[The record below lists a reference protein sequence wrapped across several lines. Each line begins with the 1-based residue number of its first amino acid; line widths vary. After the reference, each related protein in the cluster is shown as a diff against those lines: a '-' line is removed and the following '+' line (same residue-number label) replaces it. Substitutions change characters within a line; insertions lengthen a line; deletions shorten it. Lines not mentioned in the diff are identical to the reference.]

1 MCTRCATKRNSHGMA
16 RISHRRGLVYVLL
29 SAVFFSLA
37 GVLIKVVPWNP
48 LSINGVRCI
57 FAIIPM
63 YLYLR
68 ATGRRFHVN
77 RQIVGGAV
85 LDFAMLET
93 FVIANKLTTA
103 ANAIVLQF
111 TEPIWVIL
119 LAWVIF
125 RSRPRASAIAASV
138 VVIIGIVCFFFD
150 SLSAGGVAGN
160 IIAIVS
166 GLAYAGVFLLK
177 ESPKCDFECAAIL
190 GFALCFVVG
199 MPFCVQETVF
209 TPQVLLAVVTLGI
222 VQLGMAY
229 FFLSKGL
236 DVVSPVTASLTSTI
250 EPLLNPILV
259 AIVIGE
265 TIGPLSIFGAVLV
278 VGAATAYNV
287 YAARVGKEQEP
298 PD

>member
-1 MCTRCATKRNSHGMA
+1 MSTA
-16 RISHRRGLVYVLL
+16 ISHRRGLAYVLI
-29 SAVFFSLA
+29 SAVCFSLA
-37 GVLIKVVPWNP
+37 GVLIKVIPWNP
-48 LSINGVRCI
+48 ISINGARCI

-77 RQIVGGAV
+77 KQIIGGAV

-93 FVIANKLTTA
+93 FVIANKLTAA

-119 LAWVIF
+119 LAWIIF
-125 RSRPRASAIAASV
+125 RSRPRRSAVVASF
-138 VVIIGIVCFFFD
+138 VVIAGIACFFYD
-150 SLSAGGVAGN
+150 SLNAGGMLGN
-160 IIAIVS
+160 VLAIVS
-166 GLAYAGVFLLK
+166 GVAYAGVFLLK

-190 GFALCFVVG
+190 GFAACFVVG
-199 MPFCVQETVF
+199 IPFYPQETLF
-209 TPQVLLAVVTLGI
+209 TPEILVTIVVLGV
-222 VQLGMAY
+222 VQLGFAY

-259 AIVIGE
+259 AIVVGE
-265 TIGPLSIFGAVLV
+265 TIGPISIFGAVLV
-278 VGAATAYNV
+278 IGAATAYNV
-287 YAARVGKEQEP
+287 YAARTG
-298 PD
+298 

>member
-1 MCTRCATKRNSHGMA
+1 MSTA
-16 RISHRRGLVYVLL
+16 ISHRRGLAYVLI
-29 SAVFFSLA
+29 SAVCFSLA
-37 GVLIKVVPWNP
+37 GVLIKVIPWNP
-48 LSINGVRCI
+48 ISINGARCI

-77 RQIVGGAV
+77 KQIIGGAV

-119 LAWVIF
+119 LAWIIF
-125 RSRPRASAIAASV
+125 RSRPRRSAVVASF
-138 VVIIGIVCFFFD
+138 VVIAGIACFFYD
-150 SLSAGGVAGN
+150 SLNAGGMLGN
-160 IIAIVS
+160 VLAIVS
-166 GLAYAGVFLLK
+166 GIAYAGVFLLK

-190 GFALCFVVG
+190 GFAACFVVG
-199 MPFCVQETVF
+199 IPFYPQETLF
-209 TPQVLLAVVTLGI
+209 TPEILVTIVVLGV
-222 VQLGMAY
+222 VQLGFAY
-229 FFLSKGL
+229 FSLSKGL

-259 AIVIGE
+259 AIVVGE
-265 TIGPLSIFGAVLV
+265 TIGPISIFGAVLV
-278 VGAATAYNV
+278 IGAATAYNV
-287 YAARVGKEQEP
+287 YAARTG
-298 PD
+298 

>member
-1 MCTRCATKRNSHGMA
+1 MPATV
-16 RISHRRGLVYVLL
+16 SHRRGLAYVLI
-29 SAVFFSLA
+29 SAVCFSLA
-37 GVLIKVVPWNP
+37 GVLIKVIPWNP
-48 LSINGVRCI
+48 ISINGARCI

-77 RQIVGGAV
+77 KQIIGGAI

-111 TEPIWVIL
+111 TEPVWVIL
-119 LAWVIF
+119 LAWIIF
-125 RSRPRASAIAASV
+125 RSRPRTSAVAASI
-138 VVIIGIVCFFFD
+138 VVIAGIVCFFLD
-150 SLSAGGVAGN
+150 SLSAGGVLGN
-160 IIAIVS
+160 VLAIAS

-190 GFALCFVVG
+190 GFAACFVVG
-199 MPFCVQETVF
+199 IPFYAQETVF
-209 TPQVLLAVVTLGI
+209 SLDILLAIMALGI
-222 VQLGMAY
+222 AQLGLAY

-259 AIVIGE
+259 AIVVGE

-278 VGAATAYNV
+278 IGAATAYNV
-287 YAARVGKEQEP
+287 YAARSG
-298 PD
+298 

>member
-1 MCTRCATKRNSHGMA
+1 MPATV
-16 RISHRRGLVYVLL
+16 SHRRGLAYVLI
-29 SAVFFSLA
+29 SAVCFSLA
-37 GVLIKVVPWNP
+37 GVLIKVIPWNP
-48 LSINGVRCI
+48 ISINGARCI

-77 RQIVGGAV
+77 KQIIGGV
-85 LDFAMLET
+85 ILDFAMLET

-111 TEPIWVIL
+111 TEPVWVIL
-119 LAWVIF
+119 LAWIIF
-125 RSRPRASAIAASV
+125 RSRPRTSAVAASI
-138 VVIIGIVCFFFD
+138 VVIAGIVCFFLD
-150 SLSAGGVAGN
+150 SLSAGGVLGN
-160 IIAIVS
+160 VLAIAS

-190 GFALCFVVG
+190 GFAACFVVG
-199 MPFCVQETVF
+199 IPFYAQETVF
-209 TPQVLLAVVTLGI
+209 SLDILLAIMALGI
-222 VQLGMAY
+222 AQLGLAY

-259 AIVIGE
+259 AIVVGE

-278 VGAATAYNV
+278 IGAATAYNV
-287 YAARVGKEQEP
+287 YAARSG
-298 PD
+298 

>member
-1 MCTRCATKRNSHGMA
+1 MPTT
-16 RISHRRGLVYVLL
+16 ISHRRGLAYVLI
-29 SAVFFSLA
+29 SALCFSLA
-37 GVLIKVVPWNP
+37 GVLIKIVPWNP
-48 LSINGVRCI
+48 VSINGARCI

-77 RQIVGGAV
+77 KQIIGGAA

-111 TEPIWVIL
+111 TEPVWVIL
-119 LAWVIF
+119 LAWIIF
-125 RSRPRASAIAASV
+125 RSRPRASAVAASI
-138 VVIIGIVCFFFD
+138 VVIAGIVCFFLD
-150 SLSAGGVAGN
+150 SLSAGGVLGN
-160 IIAIVS
+160 ILAIVS

-190 GFALCFVVG
+190 GFAACFVVG
-199 MPFCVQETVF
+199 IPFYAQETVF
-209 TPQVLLAVVTLGI
+209 SLDILLAIMALGI
-222 VQLGMAY
+222 AQLGLAY

-259 AIVIGE
+259 AIVVGE
-265 TIGPLSIFGAVLV
+265 TIGPASIFGAVLV
-278 VGAATAYNV
+278 IGAATAYNV
-287 YAARVGKEQEP
+287 YAARSG
-298 PD
+298 

>member
-1 MCTRCATKRNSHGMA
+1 MSATV
-16 RISHRRGLVYVLL
+16 SHRRGLAYVLI
-29 SAVFFSLA
+29 SAVCFSLA
-37 GVLIKVVPWNP
+37 GVLIKVIPWNP
-48 LSINGVRCI
+48 ISINGARCI

-77 RQIVGGAV
+77 KQIIGGAI

-111 TEPIWVIL
+111 TEPVWVIL
-119 LAWVIF
+119 LAWIIF
-125 RSRPRASAIAASV
+125 RSRPRTSAVAASI
-138 VVIIGIVCFFFD
+138 VVIAGIVCFFLD
-150 SLSAGGVAGN
+150 SLSAGGVLGN
-160 IIAIVS
+160 VLAIAS

-190 GFALCFVVG
+190 GLAACFVVG
-199 MPFCVQETVF
+199 IPFYAQETVF
-209 TPQVLLAVVTLGI
+209 SLDILLAIMALGI
-222 VQLGMAY
+222 AQLGLAY

-259 AIVIGE
+259 AIVVGE

-278 VGAATAYNV
+278 IGAATAYNV
-287 YAARVGKEQEP
+287 YAARSG
-298 PD
+298 

>member
-1 MCTRCATKRNSHGMA
+1 MSTA
-16 RISHRRGLVYVLL
+16 ISHRRGLAYVLI
-29 SAVFFSLA
+29 SAVCFSLA
-37 GVLIKVVPWNP
+37 GVLIKVIPWNP
-48 LSINGVRCI
+48 ISINGARCI

-68 ATGRRFHVN
+68 TTGRRFHVN
-77 RQIVGGAV
+77 KQIIGGAV

-119 LAWVIF
+119 LAWIIF
-125 RSRPRASAIAASV
+125 RSRPRRSAVVASF
-138 VVIIGIVCFFFD
+138 VVIAGIACFFYD
-150 SLSAGGVAGN
+150 SLNAGGMLGN
-160 IIAIVS
+160 VLAIVS
-166 GLAYAGVFLLK
+166 GVAYAGVFLLK

-190 GFALCFVVG
+190 GFAACFVVG
-199 MPFCVQETVF
+199 IPFYPQETLF
-209 TPQVLLAVVTLGI
+209 TPEILVTIVVLGV
-222 VQLGMAY
+222 VQLGFAY

-259 AIVIGE
+259 AIVVGE
-265 TIGPLSIFGAVLV
+265 TIGPISIFGAVLV
-278 VGAATAYNV
+278 IGAATAYNV
-287 YAARVGKEQEP
+287 YAARTG
-298 PD
+298 

>member
-1 MCTRCATKRNSHGMA
+1 MPAAIN
-16 RISHRRGLVYVLL
+16 HRRGLACVLI
-29 SAVFFSLA
+29 SAVCFSLA
-37 GVLIKVVPWNP
+37 GVLIKVIPWNP
-48 LSINGVRCI
+48 ISINGARCI

-77 RQIVGGAV
+77 KQIIGGAI

-111 TEPIWVIL
+111 TEPVWVIL
-119 LAWVIF
+119 LGWVVF
-125 RSRPRASAIAASV
+125 RSRPRASALVASA
-138 VVIIGIVCFFFD
+138 VVIAGIVCFFFD
-150 SLSAGGVAGN
+150 SLSAGGMLGN
-160 IIAIVS
+160 ILAIAS

-177 ESPKCDFECAAIL
+177 ESPRCDFECAAIL
-190 GFALCFVVG
+190 GFAACFVVG
-199 MPFCVQETVF
+199 IPFYPQETVF
-209 TPQVLLAVVTLGI
+209 TFDIALTIVALGV
-222 VQLGMAY
+222 VQLGLAY
-229 FFLSKGL
+229 LFLSKGL
-236 DVVSPVTASLTSTI
+236 DAVSPVTASLTSTI

-259 AIVIGE
+259 AIVVGE

-287 YAARVGKEQEP
+287 YAARNG
-298 PD
+298 

>member
-1 MCTRCATKRNSHGMA
+1 MSATV
-16 RISHRRGLVYVLL
+16 SHRRGLAYVLI
-29 SAVFFSLA
+29 SAVCFSLA
-37 GVLIKVVPWNP
+37 GVLIKVIPWNP
-48 LSINGVRCI
+48 ISINGARCI

-77 RQIVGGAV
+77 KQIIGGAI

-111 TEPIWVIL
+111 TEPVWVIL
-119 LAWVIF
+119 LAWIIF
-125 RSRPRASAIAASV
+125 RSRPRASAVAASI
-138 VVIIGIVCFFFD
+138 VVIAGIVCFFLD
-150 SLSAGGVAGN
+150 SLSAGGVLGN
-160 IIAIVS
+160 ILAIVS

-177 ESPKCDFECAAIL
+177 KSPKCDFECAAIL
-190 GFALCFVVG
+190 GFAACFVVG
-199 MPFCVQETVF
+199 IPFYAQETVF
-209 TPQVLLAVVTLGI
+209 SLDILLAIMALGI
-222 VQLGMAY
+222 AQLGLAY

-259 AIVIGE
+259 AIVVGE
-265 TIGPLSIFGAVLV
+265 IIGPVSIFGAVLV
-278 VGAATAYNV
+278 IGAATAYNV
-287 YAARVGKEQEP
+287 YAARSG
-298 PD
+298 

>member
-1 MCTRCATKRNSHGMA
+1 MSATV
-16 RISHRRGLVYVLL
+16 SHRRGLAYVLI
-29 SAVFFSLA
+29 SAVCFSLA
-37 GVLIKVVPWNP
+37 GVLIKVIPWNP
-48 LSINGVRCI
+48 ISINGARCI

-77 RQIVGGAV
+77 KQIIGGAI

-111 TEPIWVIL
+111 TEPVWVIL
-119 LAWVIF
+119 LAWIIF
-125 RSRPRASAIAASV
+125 RSRPRTSAVAASI
-138 VVIIGIVCFFFD
+138 VVIAGIVCFFLD
-150 SLSAGGVAGN
+150 SLSAGGVLGN
-160 IIAIVS
+160 VLAIAS

-190 GFALCFVVG
+190 GFAACFVVG
-199 MPFCVQETVF
+199 IPFYAQETVF
-209 TPQVLLAVVTLGI
+209 SLDILLAIMALGI
-222 VQLGMAY
+222 AQLGLAY

-259 AIVIGE
+259 AIVVGE

-278 VGAATAYNV
+278 IGAATAYNV
-287 YAARVGKEQEP
+287 YAARSG
-298 PD
+298 

>member
-1 MCTRCATKRNSHGMA
+1 MPAA
-16 RISHRRGLVYVLL
+16 ISHRRGLASVLI
-29 SAVFFSLA
+29 SAVCFSLA
-37 GVLIKVVPWNP
+37 GVLIKVIPWNP
-48 LSINGVRCI
+48 ISINGARCI

-77 RQIVGGAV
+77 KQIIGGAI

-111 TEPIWVIL
+111 TEPVWVIL
-119 LAWVIF
+119 LGWVVF
-125 RSRPRASAIAASV
+125 RSRPRASALVASA
-138 VVIIGIVCFFFD
+138 VVIAGIVCFFFD
-150 SLSAGGVAGN
+150 SLSAGGMLGN
-160 IIAIVS
+160 ILAIAS

-177 ESPKCDFECAAIL
+177 ESPRCDFECAAIL
-190 GFALCFVVG
+190 GFAACFVVG
-199 MPFCVQETVF
+199 IPFYPQETVF
-209 TPQVLLAVVTLGI
+209 TFDIALTIVALGV
-222 VQLGMAY
+222 VQLGLAY
-229 FFLSKGL
+229 LFLSKGL
-236 DVVSPVTASLTSTI
+236 DAVSPVTASLTSTI

-259 AIVIGE
+259 AIVVGE

-287 YAARVGKEQEP
+287 YAARNG
-298 PD
+298 

>member
-1 MCTRCATKRNSHGMA
+1 MSATV
-16 RISHRRGLVYVLL
+16 SHRRGLAYVLI
-29 SAVFFSLA
+29 SAVCFSLA
-37 GVLIKVVPWNP
+37 GVLIKVIPWNP
-48 LSINGVRCI
+48 ISINGARCI

-77 RQIVGGAV
+77 KQIIGGAI

-111 TEPIWVIL
+111 TEPVWVIL
-119 LAWVIF
+119 LAWITF
-125 RSRPRASAIAASV
+125 RSRPRTSAVAASI
-138 VVIIGIVCFFFD
+138 VVIAGIVCFFLD
-150 SLSAGGVAGN
+150 SLSAGGVLGN
-160 IIAIVS
+160 VLAIAS

-190 GFALCFVVG
+190 GFAACFVVG
-199 MPFCVQETVF
+199 IPFYAQETVF
-209 TPQVLLAVVTLGI
+209 SLDILLAIMALGI
-222 VQLGMAY
+222 AQLGLAY

-259 AIVIGE
+259 AIVVGE

-278 VGAATAYNV
+278 IGAATAYNV
-287 YAARVGKEQEP
+287 YAARSG
-298 PD
+298 

>member
-1 MCTRCATKRNSHGMA
+1 MSAA
-16 RISHRRGLVYVLL
+16 ISHRRGLVYVLI
-29 SAVFFSLA
+29 SAVCFSLA
-37 GVLIKVVPWNP
+37 GVLIKVIPWNP
-48 LSINGVRCI
+48 ISINGARCI

-77 RQIVGGAV
+77 RQIIGGAI

-111 TEPIWVIL
+111 TEPVWVIL
-119 LAWVIF
+119 LGWIVF
-125 RSRPRASAIAASV
+125 RSRPRASALVASAIVIA
-138 VVIIGIVCFFFD
+138 GIVCFFFD
-150 SLSAGGVAGN
+150 SLSAGGMLGN
-160 IIAIVS
+160 ILAIVS

-190 GFALCFVVG
+190 GFAACFVVG
-199 MPFCVQETVF
+199 IPFYPQEMVF
-209 TPQVLLAVVTLGI
+209 TFDIALTIVALGV
-222 VQLGMAY
+222 VQLGLAY
-229 FFLSKGL
+229 LFLSKGL
-236 DVVSPVTASLTSTI
+236 DAVSPVTASLTSTI

-259 AIVIGE
+259 AIVVGE

-287 YAARVGKEQEP
+287 YAARNG
-298 PD
+298 

>member
-1 MCTRCATKRNSHGMA
+1 MSTA
-16 RISHRRGLVYVLL
+16 ISHRRGLAYVLI
-29 SAVFFSLA
+29 SAVCFSLA
-37 GVLIKVVPWNP
+37 GVLIKVIPWNP
-48 LSINGVRCI
+48 ISINGARCI

-77 RQIVGGAV
+77 KQIIGGAV

-93 FVIANKLTTA
+93 FVIANKLTAA

-119 LAWVIF
+119 LAWIIF
-125 RSRPRASAIAASV
+125 RSRPRRSAVVASF
-138 VVIIGIVCFFFD
+138 VVIVGIACFFYD
-150 SLSAGGVAGN
+150 SLNAGGMLGN
-160 IIAIVS
+160 VLAIVS
-166 GLAYAGVFLLK
+166 GVAYAGVFLLK

-190 GFALCFVVG
+190 GFAACFVVG
-199 MPFCVQETVF
+199 IPFYPQETLF
-209 TPQVLLAVVTLGI
+209 TPEILVTIVVLGV
-222 VQLGMAY
+222 VQLGFAY

-259 AIVIGE
+259 AIVVGE
-265 TIGPLSIFGAVLV
+265 TIGPISIFGAVLV
-278 VGAATAYNV
+278 IGAATAYNV
-287 YAARVGKEQEP
+287 YAARTG
-298 PD
+298 

>member
-1 MCTRCATKRNSHGMA
+1 MSIA
-16 RISHRRGLVYVLL
+16 ISHRRGLAYVLI
-29 SAVFFSLA
+29 SAVCFSLA
-37 GVLIKVVPWNP
+37 GVLIKVIPWNP
-48 LSINGVRCI
+48 ISINGARCI

-77 RQIVGGAV
+77 KQIIGGAV

-111 TEPIWVIL
+111 TEPIWVI
-119 LAWVIF
+119 F
-125 RSRPRASAIAASV
+125 RSRPRRSAVVASF
-138 VVIIGIVCFFFD
+138 VVIAGIACFFYD
-150 SLSAGGVAGN
+150 SLNAGGMLGN
-160 IIAIVS
+160 VLAIVS
-166 GLAYAGVFLLK
+166 GVAYAGVFLLK

-190 GFALCFVVG
+190 GFAACFVVG
-199 MPFCVQETVF
+199 IPFYPQETLF
-209 TPQVLLAVVTLGI
+209 TPEILVTIVVLGV
-222 VQLGMAY
+222 VQLGFAY

-259 AIVIGE
+259 AIVVGE
-265 TIGPLSIFGAVLV
+265 TIGPISIFGAVLV
-278 VGAATAYNV
+278 IGAATAYNV
-287 YAARVGKEQEP
+287 YAARTG
-298 PD
+298 

>member
-1 MCTRCATKRNSHGMA
+1 MSTA
-16 RISHRRGLVYVLL
+16 ISHRRGLAYVLI
-29 SAVFFSLA
+29 SAVCFSLA
-37 GVLIKVVPWNP
+37 GVLIKVIPWNP
-48 LSINGVRCI
+48 ISINGARCI

-77 RQIVGGAV
+77 KQIIGGAV

-119 LAWVIF
+119 LAWIIF
-125 RSRPRASAIAASV
+125 RSRPRRSAVVASF
-138 VVIIGIVCFFFD
+138 VVIAGIACFFYD
-150 SLSAGGVAGN
+150 SLNAGGMLGN
-160 IIAIVS
+160 VLAIVS
-166 GLAYAGVFLLK
+166 GIAYAGVFLLK

-190 GFALCFVVG
+190 GFAACFVVG
-199 MPFCVQETVF
+199 IPFYPQETIF
-209 TPQVLLAVVTLGI
+209 TPEILVTIVALGV
-222 VQLGMAY
+222 VQLGFAY

-259 AIVIGE
+259 AIVVGE
-265 TIGPLSIFGAVLV
+265 TIGPISIFGAVLV
-278 VGAATAYNV
+278 IGAATAYNV
-287 YAARVGKEQEP
+287 YAARTG
-298 PD
+298 

>member
-1 MCTRCATKRNSHGMA
+1 MSTA
-16 RISHRRGLVYVLL
+16 ISHRRGLAYVLI
-29 SAVFFSLA
+29 SAVCFSLA
-37 GVLIKVVPWNP
+37 GVLIKVIPWNP
-48 LSINGVRCI
+48 ISINGARCI

-68 ATGRRFHVN
+68 ATGRHFHVN
-77 RQIVGGAV
+77 KQIIGGAV

-119 LAWVIF
+119 LAWIIF
-125 RSRPRASAIAASV
+125 RSRPRRSAVVASF
-138 VVIIGIVCFFFD
+138 VVIAGIACFFYD
-150 SLSAGGVAGN
+150 SLNAGGMLGN
-160 IIAIVS
+160 VLAIVS
-166 GLAYAGVFLLK
+166 GVAYAGVFLLK

-190 GFALCFVVG
+190 GFAACFVVG
-199 MPFCVQETVF
+199 IPFYPQETLF
-209 TPQVLLAVVTLGI
+209 TPEILVTIVALGV
-222 VQLGMAY
+222 VQLGFAY

-259 AIVIGE
+259 AIVVGE
-265 TIGPLSIFGAVLV
+265 TIGPISIFGAVLV
-278 VGAATAYNV
+278 IGAATAYNV
-287 YAARVGKEQEP
+287 YAARTG
-298 PD
+298 

>member
-1 MCTRCATKRNSHGMA
+1 MSATV
-16 RISHRRGLVYVLL
+16 SHRRGLAYVLI
-29 SAVFFSLA
+29 SAVCFSLA
-37 GVLIKVVPWNP
+37 GVLIKVIPWNP
-48 LSINGVRCI
+48 ISINGARCI

-77 RQIVGGAV
+77 KQIIGGAI

-111 TEPIWVIL
+111 TEPVWVIL
-119 LAWVIF
+119 LAWIIF
-125 RSRPRASAIAASV
+125 RSRPRTSAVAASI
-138 VVIIGIVCFFFD
+138 VVIAGIVCFFLD
-150 SLSAGGVAGN
+150 SLSAGGVLGN
-160 IIAIVS
+160 ILAITS

-190 GFALCFVVG
+190 GFAACFVVG
-199 MPFCVQETVF
+199 IPFYAQETVF
-209 TPQVLLAVVTLGI
+209 SLDILLAIMALGI
-222 VQLGMAY
+222 AQLGLAY

-259 AIVIGE
+259 AIVVGE

-278 VGAATAYNV
+278 IGAATAYNV
-287 YAARVGKEQEP
+287 YAARSG
-298 PD
+298 

>member
-1 MCTRCATKRNSHGMA
+1 MSTA
-16 RISHRRGLVYVLL
+16 ISHRRGLAYVLI
-29 SAVFFSLA
+29 SAVCFSLA
-37 GVLIKVVPWNP
+37 GVLIKVIPWNP
-48 LSINGVRCI
+48 ISINGARCI

-68 ATGRRFHVN
+68 ATGRHFHVN
-77 RQIVGGAV
+77 KQIIGGAV

-119 LAWVIF
+119 LAWIIF
-125 RSRPRASAIAASV
+125 RSRPRRSAVVASF
-138 VVIIGIVCFFFD
+138 VVIAGIACFFYD
-150 SLSAGGVAGN
+150 SLNAGGMLGN
-160 IIAIVS
+160 VLAIVS
-166 GLAYAGVFLLK
+166 GIAYAGVFLLK

-190 GFALCFVVG
+190 GFAACFVVG
-199 MPFCVQETVF
+199 IPFYPQETLF
-209 TPQVLLAVVTLGI
+209 TPEILVTIVVLGV
-222 VQLGMAY
+222 VQLGFAY

-259 AIVIGE
+259 AIVVGE
-265 TIGPLSIFGAVLV
+265 TIGPISIFGAVLV
-278 VGAATAYNV
+278 IGAATAYNV
-287 YAARVGKEQEP
+287 YVARTG
-298 PD
+298 

>member
-1 MCTRCATKRNSHGMA
+1 MSTA
-16 RISHRRGLVYVLL
+16 ISHRRGLAYVLI
-29 SAVFFSLA
+29 SAVCFSLA
-37 GVLIKVVPWNP
+37 GVLIKVIPWNP
-48 LSINGVRCI
+48 ISINGARCI

-68 ATGRRFHVN
+68 ATGRHFHVN
-77 RQIVGGAV
+77 KQIIGGAV

-119 LAWVIF
+119 LAWIIF
-125 RSRPRASAIAASV
+125 RSRPRRSAVVASF
-138 VVIIGIVCFFFD
+138 VVIAGIACFFYD
-150 SLSAGGVAGN
+150 SLNAGGMLGN
-160 IIAIVS
+160 VLAIVS
-166 GLAYAGVFLLK
+166 GIAYAGVFLLK

-190 GFALCFVVG
+190 GFAACFVVG
-199 MPFCVQETVF
+199 IPFYPQETLF
-209 TPQVLLAVVTLGI
+209 TPEILVTIVVLGV
-222 VQLGMAY
+222 VQLGFAY

-259 AIVIGE
+259 AIVVGE
-265 TIGPLSIFGAVLV
+265 TIGPISIFGAVLV
-278 VGAATAYNV
+278 IGAATAYNV
-287 YAARVGKEQEP
+287 YASRTG
-298 PD
+298 

>member
-1 MCTRCATKRNSHGMA
+1 MPAT
-16 RISHRRGLVYVLL
+16 ISHRRGLAYVLI
-29 SAVFFSLA
+29 SALCFSLA
-37 GVLIKVVPWNP
+37 GVLIKIVPWNP
-48 LSINGVRCI
+48 VSINGARCI

-68 ATGRRFHVN
+68 ATDRRFHVN
-77 RQIVGGAV
+77 KQIIGGAV

-111 TEPIWVIL
+111 TEPVWVIL
-119 LAWVIF
+119 LAWIIF
-125 RSRPRASAIAASV
+125 RSRPRTSAVAASI
-138 VVIIGIVCFFFD
+138 VVITGIGCFFLD
-150 SLSAGGVAGN
+150 SLSAGGVLGN
-160 IIAIVS
+160 VLAIAS

-190 GFALCFVVG
+190 GFAACFVVG
-199 MPFCVQETVF
+199 IPFYAQETVF
-209 TPQVLLAVVTLGI
+209 SLDILLAIMALGI
-222 VQLGMAY
+222 AQLGLAY

-259 AIVIGE
+259 AIVVGE

-278 VGAATAYNV
+278 IGAATAYNV
-287 YAARVGKEQEP
+287 YAARSG
-298 PD
+298 

>member
-1 MCTRCATKRNSHGMA
+1 MPAT
-16 RISHRRGLVYVLL
+16 ISHRRGLAYVLI
-29 SAVFFSLA
+29 SALCFSLA
-37 GVLIKVVPWNP
+37 GVLIKIVPWNP
-48 LSINGVRCI
+48 VSINGARCI

-63 YLYLR
+63 YLYLC

-77 RQIVGGAV
+77 KQIIGGAA

-111 TEPIWVIL
+111 TEPVWVIL
-119 LAWVIF
+119 LAWIIF
-125 RSRPRASAIAASV
+125 RSRPRASAVAASI
-138 VVIIGIVCFFFD
+138 VVIAGIVCFFLD
-150 SLSAGGVAGN
+150 SLSAGGVLGN
-160 IIAIVS
+160 ILAIVS

-190 GFALCFVVG
+190 GFAACFVVG
-199 MPFCVQETVF
+199 IPFYAQETVF
-209 TPQVLLAVVTLGI
+209 SLDILLAIMALGI
-222 VQLGMAY
+222 AQLGLAY

-259 AIVIGE
+259 AIVVGE
-265 TIGPLSIFGAVLV
+265 TIGPVSIFGAVLV
-278 VGAATAYNV
+278 IGAATAYNV
-287 YAARVGKEQEP
+287 YAARSG
-298 PD
+298 

>member
-1 MCTRCATKRNSHGMA
+1 MPAA
-16 RISHRRGLVYVLL
+16 ISHRRGLAYVLI
-29 SAVFFSLA
+29 SAVCFSLA
-37 GVLIKVVPWNP
+37 GVLIKIVPWNP
-48 LSINGVRCI
+48 VSINGARCI

-68 ATGRRFHVN
+68 ATDRRFHVN
-77 RQIVGGAV
+77 KQIIGGAV

-111 TEPIWVIL
+111 TEPVWVIL
-119 LAWVIF
+119 LAWIIF
-125 RSRPRASAIAASV
+125 RSRPRTSAVAASI
-138 VVIIGIVCFFFD
+138 VVIAGIVCFFLD
-150 SLSAGGVAGN
+150 SLSAGGVLGN
-160 IIAIVS
+160 VLAIAS

-190 GFALCFVVG
+190 GFAACFVVG
-199 MPFCVQETVF
+199 IPFYAQETVF
-209 TPQVLLAVVTLGI
+209 SLDILLAIMALGI
-222 VQLGMAY
+222 AQLGLAY

-259 AIVIGE
+259 AIVVGE
-265 TIGPLSIFGAVLV
+265 TIGPVSIFGAVLV
-278 VGAATAYNV
+278 IGAATAYNV
-287 YAARVGKEQEP
+287 YAARSG
-298 PD
+298 

>member
-1 MCTRCATKRNSHGMA
+1 MPAAIN
-16 RISHRRGLVYVLL
+16 HRRGLAYVLI
-29 SAVFFSLA
+29 SAVCFSLA
-37 GVLIKVVPWNP
+37 GVLIKVIPWNP
-48 LSINGVRCI
+48 ISINGARCI

-77 RQIVGGAV
+77 KQIIGGAI

-111 TEPIWVIL
+111 TEPVWVIL
-119 LAWVIF
+119 LGWVVF
-125 RSRPRASAIAASV
+125 RSRPRASALVASA
-138 VVIIGIVCFFFD
+138 VVIAGIVCFFFD
-150 SLSAGGVAGN
+150 SLSAGGMLGN
-160 IIAIVS
+160 ILAIAS

-177 ESPKCDFECAAIL
+177 ESPRCDFECAAIL
-190 GFALCFVVG
+190 GFAACFVVG
-199 MPFCVQETVF
+199 IPFYPQETVF
-209 TPQVLLAVVTLGI
+209 TFDIALTIVALGV
-222 VQLGMAY
+222 VQLGLAY
-229 FFLSKGL
+229 LFLSKGL
-236 DVVSPVTASLTSTI
+236 DAVSPVTASLTSTI

-259 AIVIGE
+259 AIVVGE

-287 YAARVGKEQEP
+287 YAARNG
-298 PD
+298 

>member
-1 MCTRCATKRNSHGMA
+1 MPAA
-16 RISHRRGLVYVLL
+16 ISHRRGLAYVLI
-29 SAVFFSLA
+29 SAVCFSLA
-37 GVLIKVVPWNP
+37 GVLIKIVPWNP
-48 LSINGVRCI
+48 VSINGARCI

-68 ATGRRFHVN
+68 ATDRRFHVN
-77 RQIVGGAV
+77 KQIIGGAV

-111 TEPIWVIL
+111 TEPVWVIL
-119 LAWVIF
+119 LAWIIF
-125 RSRPRASAIAASV
+125 RSRPRTSAVAASI
-138 VVIIGIVCFFFD
+138 VVIAGIVCFFLD
-150 SLSAGGVAGN
+150 SLSAGGVLGN
-160 IIAIVS
+160 VLAIAS

-190 GFALCFVVG
+190 GFAACFVVG
-199 MPFCVQETVF
+199 IPFYAQETVF
-209 TPQVLLAVVTLGI
+209 SLDILLAIMALGI
-222 VQLGMAY
+222 AQLGLAY

-259 AIVIGE
+259 AIVVGE

-278 VGAATAYNV
+278 IGAATAYNV
-287 YAARVGKEQEP
+287 YAARSG
-298 PD
+298 

>member
-1 MCTRCATKRNSHGMA
+1 MSATV
-16 RISHRRGLVYVLL
+16 SHRRGLAYVLI
-29 SAVFFSLA
+29 SAVCFSLA
-37 GVLIKVVPWNP
+37 GVLIKVIPWNP
-48 LSINGVRCI
+48 ISINGARCI

-77 RQIVGGAV
+77 KQIIGGAI

-111 TEPIWVIL
+111 TEPVWVIL
-119 LAWVIF
+119 LAWIIF
-125 RSRPRASAIAASV
+125 RSRPRTSAVAASI
-138 VVIIGIVCFFFD
+138 VVIAGIVCFFLD
-150 SLSAGGVAGN
+150 SLSAGGVLGN
-160 IIAIVS
+160 VLAIAS

-190 GFALCFVVG
+190 GFAACFVVG
-199 MPFCVQETVF
+199 IPFYAQETVF
-209 TPQVLLAVVTLGI
+209 SLDILLAIMALGI
-222 VQLGMAY
+222 AQLGLAY

-236 DVVSPVTASLTSTI
+236 DVMSPVTASLTSTI

-259 AIVIGE
+259 AIVVGE

-278 VGAATAYNV
+278 IGAATAYNV
-287 YAARVGKEQEP
+287 YAARSG
-298 PD
+298 